1 MVNMPDLSRVGR
13 IVKWAALIILA
24 LIIIPRFLV
33 VIPAGTTGVYHLFGR
48 VSDKPLSSGLH
59 FVIPL
64 AVVTKMSIQTQDYTM
79 SIVKEEGRRLGDD
92 SIDALTKEGL
102 NVALDITVLFKLR
115 EESSPSVFR
124 ELGVNYQ
131 EIIIRPETRSII
143 REVVAQYDAKSLYSE
158 KRGEAVEAIKNGL
171 KDKIEPR
178 GIIVEEVLLRNVKLP
193 DRLAKSIEE
202 KLQAEQESARYDF
215 VLEKEKKEAD
225 RKRIEAQGQRD
236 AQKTISESL
245 TSSYLEY
252 LYLTGLKDRQGTI
265 YVPTNPANGL
275 PLFRDTR

>member
-1 MVNMPDLSRVGR
+1 MPDLSRVGR

-64 AVVTKMSIQTQDYTM
+64 AVVTKMNIQTQDYTM

-102 NVALDITVLFKLR
+102 NVVLDMTVLFKLR
-115 EESSPSVFR
+115 EDSAPTLFR
-124 ELGVNYQ
+124 ELGVNYT
-131 EIIIRPETRSII
+131 ETIIRPETRSII

-171 KDKIEPR
+171 KSKIEPR

-193 DRLAKSIEE
+193 DRIAKSIEE

-215 VLEKEKKEAD
+215 VLEKEKKEAE

-265 YVPTNPANGL
+265 
-275 PLFRDTR
+275 

>member
-1 MVNMPDLSRVGR
+1 MNNMPDFSRFGR
-13 IVKWAALIILA
+13 IIKWAALIILA

-202 KLQAEQESARYDF
+202 KLQNIEIDIIPI
-215 VLEKEKKEAD
+215 KENVWSWLMP
-225 RKRIEAQGQRD
+225 ILVFG
-236 AQKTISESL
+236 IL
-245 TSSYLEY
+245 L
-252 LYLTGLKDRQGTI
+252 
-265 YVPTNPANGL
+265 
-275 PLFRDTR
+275 LFFR

>member
-1 MVNMPDLSRVGR
+1 MPDFSRVGR
-13 IVKWAALIILA
+13 IIRWAALVIIA

-64 AVVTKMSIQTQDYTM
+64 AVVTKMNIQTQDYTM

-102 NVALDITVLFKLR
+102 NVALDITLLFKLR
-115 EESSPSVFR
+115 EDTAPKVFR
-124 ELGVNYQ
+124 ELGVNYP
-131 EIIIRPETRSII
+131 ESIIRPETRSII

-158 KRGEAVEAIKNGL
+158 KRGEAVGAIINGL
-171 KDKIEPR
+171 KSKIEPR
-178 GIIVEEVLLRNVKLP
+178 GIIVEDVLLRNVKLP

-202 KLQAEQESARYDF
+202 KLQAEQESARYEF
-215 VLEKEKKEAD
+215 VLEKEKKEAE

-275 PLFRDTR
+275 PLFRPAQ

>member
-1 MVNMPDLSRVGR
+1 MINMPDVSRLGR
-13 IVKWAALIILA
+13 IVRWAVLIVLA
-24 LIIIPRFLV
+24 LIIVPRFLV
-33 VIPAGTTGVYHLFGR
+33 VIPAGFTGVYHLFGR

-64 AVVTKMSIQTQDYTM
+64 AVVTKMNIQTQDYTM

-102 NVALDITVLFKLR
+102 NVTLDITVLFKLR
-115 EESSPSVFR
+115 EESAPQVFR
-124 ELGVNYQ
+124 ELGVNYD
-131 EIIIRPETRSII
+131 EVIIRPETRSII
-143 REVVAQYDAKSLYSE
+143 REVVAHYDAKSLYSD
-158 KRGEAVEAIKNGL
+158 KRSEAVDSIKNML
-171 KDKIEPR
+171 KQKIESR
-178 GIIVEEVLLRNVKLP
+178 GIVVEEVLLRNVKLP

-202 KLQAEQESARYDF
+202 KLQAEQESARYEF
-215 VLEKEKKEAD
+215 VLEKEKKEAE

-265 YVPTNPANGL
+265 YVPTNPQNGL
-275 PLFRDTR
+275 PLFRETR

>member
-1 MVNMPDLSRVGR
+1 MPDLSRVGR

-64 AVVTKMSIQTQDYTM
+64 AVVTKMNIQTQDYTM

-102 NVALDITVLFKLR
+102 NVVLDMTVLFKLR
-115 EESSPSVFR
+115 EDSAPTLFR
-124 ELGVNYQ
+124 ELGVNYT
-131 EIIIRPETRSII
+131 ETIIRPETRSII

-171 KDKIEPR
+171 KGKIEPR

-193 DRLAKSIEE
+193 DRVAKSIEE

-215 VLEKEKKEAD
+215 VLEKEKKEAE

-265 YVPTNPANGL
+265 YVPTNPQNGL
-275 PLFRDTR
+275 PLFKSAQ

>member
-1 MVNMPDLSRVGR
+1 MPDFSRVGR
-13 IVKWAALIILA
+13 ILRWAALIIFA

-33 VIPAGTTGVYHLFGR
+33 VIPAGTTGVYHLFGK

-64 AVVTKMSIQTQDYTM
+64 AVVTKMNIQTQDYTM
-79 SIVKEEGRRLGDD
+79 SIVKEEGRRLRDD

-115 EESSPSVFR
+115 EETAPQVFR
-124 ELGVNYQ
+124 ELGVNYD
-131 EIIIRPETRSII
+131 EVIIRPETRSII
-143 REVVAQYDAKSLYSE
+143 REIVAQYDAKSLYSE
-158 KRGEAVEAIKNGL
+158 KRGEAVGAIKNGL
-171 KDKIEPR
+171 KDKIESR

-193 DRLAKSIEE
+193 DRVAKSIEE

-215 VLEKEKKEAD
+215 VLEKEKKEAE

-265 YVPTNPANGL
+265 YVPTNPQNGL
-275 PLFRDTR
+275 PLFRETR

>member
-1 MVNMPDLSRVGR
+1 MPDLSRVGR

-64 AVVTKMSIQTQDYTM
+64 AVVTKMNIQTQDYTM

-102 NVALDITVLFKLR
+102 NVVLDMTVLFKLR
-115 EESSPSVFR
+115 EDSAPTLFR
-124 ELGVNYQ
+124 ELGVNYT
-131 EIIIRPETRSII
+131 ETIIRPETRSII

-171 KDKIEPR
+171 KGKIEPR

-193 DRLAKSIEE
+193 DRVAKSIEE
-202 KLQAEQESARYDF
+202 KLQAEQETARYDF
-215 VLEKEKKEAD
+215 VLEKEKKESE

-265 YVPTNPANGL
+265 YVPTNPQNGL
-275 PLFRDTR
+275 PLFRETR

>member
-1 MVNMPDLSRVGR
+1 MPDFSRFGR
-13 IVKWAALIILA
+13 IIKWAALIILA

-59 FVIPL
+59 FV
-64 AVVTKMSIQTQDYTM
+64 IQTQDYTM